1 MSENAPTPVAVID
14 RQPRRF
20 SKLWIAPTLALA
32 FVAALLYFQV
42 RAERGPIVT
51 ITFDD
56 AAGLESGANLI
67 HRGLRVGVV
76 KDVRLDGDL
85 RSVIVEAEIAPHAEG
100 LAAEGTQFWIVRPE
114 VSLDRVS
121 GLDTLLGPRYIAV
134 RPVEAPGKPLRRF
147 AGLVEPPRLPQ
158 DASVEGLP
166 VRLHAR
172 SASSISTG
180 SAVLYRGM
188 RIGRVVG
195 LQMAS
200 DATNVEIDAI
210 IEPRFAPLV
219 RQNTRFWD
227 ASGVGVDFGL
237 FRGLSVAAGP
247 LDSVLRGAVGMATP
261 TKAGDPV
268 QPGAEFELAPSLD
281 NDWLD
286 WKPEIEI
293 GQ

>member
-1 MSENAPTPVAVID
+1 MSENEPVPVAVID
-14 RQPRRF
+14 RQPRRM
-20 SKLWIAPTLALA
+20 STLWIAPVVALA
-32 FVAALLYFQV
+32 FVGALLYMQV

-67 HRGLRVGVV
+67 HRGIRVGVV
-76 KDVRLDGDL
+76 KDVRLDEDL
-85 RSVIVEAEIAPHAEG
+85 NSVIVEAEIAPHAKG

-134 RPVEAPGKPLRRF
+134 RPMETPGASVRRF
-147 AGLVEPPRLPQ
+147 EGLAEPPRLPQ
-158 DASVEGLP
+158 QAVDGLL
-166 VRLHAR
+166 VHLQAR

-188 RIGRVVG
+188 RIGRVIG

-200 DATNVEIDAI
+200 DATHVEIDAI

-261 TKAGDPV
+261 TKAGELV
-268 QPGAEFELAPSLD
+268 QAGAEFELAPSLD